1 MGAWEITKKDL
12 YLILRD
18 KGALYTLLVLPLV
31 FVTIL
36 GASTGRLMTTEDQT
50 KLVKLGIVDESE
62 SELSRQVVNELIGV
76 GGLKAETAANR
87 DEARRRLQDGRY
99 NLVVTI
105 GPNFDEQ
112 IDLLDLADMLNT
124 GKGKLADG
132 LKYMQMQVE
141 CGSAFVNVAE
151 LVEYV
156 VFSASLK
163 SILPEVAKKN
173 KLIAMQIDRAI
184 RRHEEQYGEDA
195 SKVIPVQPG
204 AVESGPSYIYQI
216 LVPAYTVMF
225 AFFLINIMANSFIA
239 ERNLGTLRRL
249 QGAPIHPIEL
259 LLGKTIPFFF
269 VSLVQS
275 AVLFLSGK
283 LLFGMSWGV
292 YPWLLLPVIVT
303 TSISATAL
311 GLLLATLVRTE
322 SQVAAYA
329 NFLVIT
335 LAGISGCYMP
345 RDWLPELMQQI
356 SLATPHAWALVAY
369 QQLLTQDH
377 PNLYVVA
384 QSCGVLTVFGMIF
397 FAFGWLRFQKI
408 G

>member
-1 MGAWEITKKDL
+1 MDAWEITKKDL

-36 GASTGRLMTTEDQT
+36 GASTGRLMTTHDDT
-50 KLVKLGIVDESE
+50 KLVKLGIVDEDRTD
-62 SELSRQVVNELIGV
+62 LSRQVVRDLIAV
-76 GGLKAETAANR
+76 GGLKAGMVENI
-87 DEARRRLQDGRY
+87 DEAHHRLQDGRC
-99 NLVVTI
+99 NLVVCI
-105 GPNFDEQ
+105 GPTFHER
-112 IDLLDLADMLNT
+112 ISELDLGDVLDT
-124 GKGKLADG
+124 EHGKLAVG
-132 LKYMQMQVE
+132 LTALDMQVE
-141 CGSAFVNVAE
+141 CGSAFVNVAQ

-156 VFSASLK
+156 VLAAALK
-163 SILPEVAKKN
+163 SVTPEVAKKN
-173 KLIAMQIDRAI
+173 RFAQQYVERALK
-184 RRHEEQYGEDA
+184 RHREQYESEAGGQSPA
-195 SKVIPVQPG
+195 PQQVK
-204 AVESGPSYIYQI
+204 SGPGYIYQI

-249 QGAPIHPIEL
+249 QASPIRPIEL

-275 AVLFLSGK
+275 VVLFLSGK

-292 YPWLLLPVIVT
+292 YPAMLLPVIVT
-303 TSISATAL
+303 TSIAATAL
-311 GLLLATLVRTE
+311 GLTLATFVRTE

-345 RDWLPELMQQI
+345 RDWLPEMMQKI
-356 SLATPHAWALVAY
+356 SLATPHAWALIAY

-377 PNLYVVA
+377 PDLHVVA
-384 QSCGVLTVFGMIF
+384 RSCAVLT
-397 FAFGWLRFQKI
+397 AFGVAYFALGCLRFRKI

>member
-12 YLILRD
+12 YLIVRD

-36 GASTGRLMTTEDQT
+36 GASTGRLMKTEDDT
-50 KLVKLGIVDESE
+50 KLVKLGIVNQNDSDI
-62 SELSRQVVNELIGV
+62 SRKVVNELISIK
-76 GGLKAETAANR
+76 GLKAQTVQDG
-87 DEARRRLQDGRY
+87 DEARRHLQDGRY
-99 NLVVTI
+99 NLVVTL
-105 GPNFDEQ
+105 GPEFDEQ
-112 IDLLDLADMLNT
+112 IDQLELTDMLDT
-124 GKGKLADG
+124 GRGKLAAG
-132 LKYMQMQVE
+132 LKSMGIQVE

-173 KLIAMQIDRAI
+173 KLIALQIERAL
-184 RRHEEQYGEDA
+184 RRQEEEQSMNA
-195 SKVIPVQPG
+195 TVTQVAPVP
-204 AVESGPSYIYQI
+204 VESGPSYIYQI

-249 QGAPIHPIEL
+249 QAAPIHPIEL

-269 VSLVQS
+269 VSIVQS

-283 LLFGMSWGV
+283 MLFGMSWGV
-292 YPWLLLPVIVT
+292 YPVMLLPVIVS
-303 TSISATAL
+303 TSVSATAM
-311 GLLLATLVRTE
+311 GLMLATFVRTE

-345 RDWLPELMQQI
+345 RDWLPETMQQI

-377 PNLYVVA
+377 PDLNVVGK
-384 QSCGVLTVFGMIF
+384 SFVVLLGFGILFFTVGC
-397 FAFGWLRFQKI
+397 LRFRKI

>member
-36 GASTGRLMTTEDQT
+36 GASTGQLLTTKDET
-50 KLVKLGIVDESE
+50 KLVKLGIVDEDGSD
-62 SELSRQVVNELIGV
+62 LSKKVVRARVGV
-76 GGLKAETAANR
+76 GGLKAETAENR
-87 DEARRRLQDGRY
+87 DEGRRRLQDGRY
-99 NLVVTI
+99 NLVVSI
-105 GPNFDEQ
+105 GPEFDEQ
-112 IDLLDLADMLNT
+112 VDSLELFDVLDSEH
-124 GKGKLADG
+124 GKLGDG
-132 LKYMQMQVE
+132 LKYLRLQVE
-141 CGSAFVNVAE
+141 CGSAFVNVGE

-156 VFSASLK
+156 VLAAALK
-163 SILPEVAKKN
+163 SIVPEVAKKN
-173 KLIAMQIDRAI
+173 KLVAMQIERAL
-184 RRHEEQYGEDA
+184 RRHQEQYGTETA
-195 SKVIPVQPG
+195 VVLPSPKP
-204 AVESGPSYIYQI
+204 VESGPNYIYQI

-225 AFFLINIMANSFIA
+225 SFFLINIMANSFIT

-249 QGAPIHPIEL
+249 QSAPIRPIEL
-259 LLGKTIPFFF
+259 LLGKTLPFFF

-275 AVLFLSGK
+275 ALLFLSGK
-283 LLFGMSWGV
+283 VLFGMSWGT
-292 YPWLLLPVIVT
+292 YPLLLLPVIIS

-311 GLLLATLVRTE
+311 GLTLATFVRTQ

-345 RDWLPELMQQI
+345 RDWLPELMQNV
-356 SLATPHAWALVAY
+356 SLATPHAWALIAY

-377 PNLYVVA
+377 PNVLVVWQCCAALIGFGSLY
-384 QSCGVLTVFGMIF
+384 
-397 FAFGWLRFQKI
+397 FAIGSLRFRNI

>member
-36 GASTGRLMTTEDQT
+36 GASTGRLMTTEDET
-50 KLVKLGIVDESE
+50 KLVKLGIVDDDGSD
-62 SELSRQVVNELIGV
+62 LSRQVVTDLIGIR
-76 GGLKAETAANR
+76 GLKADVAPNR

-99 NLVVTI
+99 NLVVSI
-105 GPNFDEQ
+105 GPEFEEQ
-112 IDLLDLADMLNT
+112 IDVLDLVDVLDT
-124 GKGKLADG
+124 EHGKLHDG
-132 LKYMQMQVE
+132 LKYMDMQVE

-156 VFSASLK
+156 VLAASLK
-163 SILPEVAKKN
+163 SVTPSVARRN
-173 KLIAMQIDRAI
+173 KFAALQIERAM
-184 RRHEEQYGEDA
+184 RRHREQFEAEAAEEPPA
-195 SKVIPVQPG
+195 PKPVDT
-204 AVESGPSYIYQI
+204 GPSYIYQI

-225 AFFLINIMANSFIA
+225 AFFLINIMANSFIT

-249 QGAPIHPIEL
+249 QASPILPIEL

-275 AVLFLSGK
+275 GVLFLSGK

-292 YPWLLLPVIVT
+292 YPLLLLPVIVT

-345 RDWLPELMQQI
+345 RDWLPDMMQKV
-356 SLATPHAWALVAY
+356 SLATPHAWALIAY

-377 PNLYVVA
+377 PDLNVVA
-384 QSCGVLTVFGMIF
+384 RSCAVLTGFGIVY
-397 FAFGWLRFQKI
+397 FALGSLRFRKI